1 MKYKLL
7 QTLSSDTFYLF
18 KIITRYTLG
27 SHSLS
32 LSLFSCLLSGTSRRS
47 GVREMECSLRQ
58 TYSQSVRQS
67 LPVTT
72 AQRKKFLLV
81 FLTGHTTEDRHRQ
94 TIDRQ
99 FHNFCLRNFK
109 AYLRLGRR
117 VCQLFHIWYIISQ
130 KVCE

>member
-94 TIDRQ
+94 TDRQ
-99 FHNFCLRNFK
+99 FLSAKLQSLLASGTQGLPTFPYMVHN
-109 AYLRLGRR
+109 
-117 VCQLFHIWYIISQ
+117 IS
-130 KVCE
+130 ESM